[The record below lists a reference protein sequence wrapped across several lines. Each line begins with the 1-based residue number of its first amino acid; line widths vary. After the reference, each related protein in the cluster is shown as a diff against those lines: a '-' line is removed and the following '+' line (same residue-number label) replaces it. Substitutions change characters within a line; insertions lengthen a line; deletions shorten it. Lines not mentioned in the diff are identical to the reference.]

1 MNKTFILGALLA
13 LILASSGCMDTG
25 GNGDSATKVV
35 KEGDTV
41 LVDYTGRLDDG
52 TVFDTSIEDV
62 AIEAGVYNPGRNY
75 QPLEFTV
82 GAGQMIK
89 GFDAGVVGMAVGEEK
104 TLILPPEDAYGFYRE
119 DKVQT
124 VSIEELEA
132 AGITPVVGKKLT
144 TSQGMGTITEI
155 TNTSVVIDL
164 NHHLAGK
171 TLTFDVE
178 LVFIDSRSEMVA
190 DSDSDSGS
198 DEGATMT
205 GTTDTTDTTDTTN
218 TTGQGK
224 ENRIATI
231 ETSMGTITAEL
242 YEERAPITT
251 ANFIGLAESGFYD
264 GLIFHRVIND
274 FMIQGGCP
282 KGTGTG
288 GSGKTIKLEIHP
300 ELTHVDGALAMAR
313 SQNPDSASSQFYIC
327 DGAQPSLDGQYAVF
341 GRVTDGMDVVR
352 AIAEVKT
359 DSQDKPVKSVVITK
373 ISIK

>member
-89 GFDAGVVGMAVGEEK
+89 GFDAGVVGMAVGEKK
-104 TLILPPEDAYGFYRE
+104 TLTLPPEDAYGFYRE

-205 GTTDTTDTTDTTN
+205 GTTDTTDTTN